1 MSTDEILAAVL
12 ALDVKTRVEVAHRI
26 IVSLDEEGGD
36 DLDEAQWEAAWVDE
50 AERRLA
56 EMRSGKVKG
65 IPGEQVFARARARA
79 TQT

>member
-1 MSTDEILAAVL
+1 MF
-12 ALDVKTRVEVAHRI
+12 ALDAKTRAEVAHRI

-36 DLDEAQWEAAWVDE
+36 ELDQEQWEAAWVEE

-65 IPGEQVFARARARA
+65 IPGEQVFARARARLKP
-79 TQT
+79 